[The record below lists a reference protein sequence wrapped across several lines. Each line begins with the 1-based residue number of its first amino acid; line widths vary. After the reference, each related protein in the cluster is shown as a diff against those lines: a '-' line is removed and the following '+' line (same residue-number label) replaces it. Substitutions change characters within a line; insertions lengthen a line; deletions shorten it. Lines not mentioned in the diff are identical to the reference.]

1 MKKQNNKGFSLIELL
16 IAVAVMTIL
25 ITPIISQLFETMK
38 VSGQAKEKQYVVD
51 SVDNVL
57 ENFRTFDD
65 GQLKV
70 DGDSIT
76 DPILGTVTRTASY
89 NDIVCNLCQQDGS
102 PVSGSVTTVKYNQ
115 IVYELDDIGLGKSKA
130 HSSSG
135 TNYTRKVI
143 KNDLNNKLAEAGFQI
158 DYSIS
163 SSAGAPSGFDWRSDN
178 IVSKSNANDCFTSIV
193 VKPAAGKVNDP
204 NTISLAN
211 LQNIDASSIA
221 IIQSDATTLDY
232 QIEKDIASLL
242 VTYANHPDNKN
253 TTIGKKSKDPRDLNE
268 YIKTLINNP
277 YSIDKTR
284 SIHLTITAGKDT
296 GGNVILDGS
305 KPKYYHVRCD
315 VVYRIG
321 FKGSGADLIKPF
333 SNNTSAVGSFSYNVL
348 DRNYYTDKPTN
359 VLLVY
364 EPLLLS
370 TQSGSSTKT
379 FYADNDYIDITTDD
393 YTDGTQLGDKS
404 TIYLIGSSE
413 NWAKATNTP
422 RDTYIH
428 DGINYSMY
436 RTFFGSNYRDVNI
449 VVSQTPGGGLIDVYT
464 NIGVGYNETSG
475 AYKKIPDDPTTNP
488 FSPYNGHVLT
498 RQFKID
504 STGFSDKPP
513 VFKEDMKTSIGACT
527 QYGTLD
533 STNVA
538 DPFSNIKPYYEENVT
553 DEGRLYQVTVV
564 YQNMNSNEKTYITG
578 AKGAN

>member
-25 ITPIISQLFETMK
+25 ITPIISQLFETIK

-70 DGDSIT
+70 DGDTIS
-76 DPILGTVTRTASY
+76 DPILGTVTRVASY
-89 NDIVCNLCQQDGS
+89 SNVTCQLCKANGDPVDGS
-102 PVSGSVTTVKYNQ
+102 ITSIDYNQ
-115 IVYELDDIGLGKSKA
+115 INYELDDIGLGKSKS

-163 SSAGAPSGFDWRSDN
+163 SSSAVPSGFEWRSDN
-178 IVSKSNANDCFTSIV
+178 IVAVSDSNDCFTSIV
-193 VKPAAGKVNDP
+193 VKPTSGTVNDP

-232 QIEKDIASLL
+232 QIEKDLSALL
-242 VTYANHPDNKN
+242 VTYAMHPDNKN
-253 TTIGKKSKDPRDLNE
+253 TTIGQKAGDPKELNE
-268 YIKTLINNP
+268 FIKTLVSNP
-277 YSIDKTR
+277 YAIDKTR
-284 SIHLTITAGKDT
+284 SIHLTITAGKE
-296 GGNVILDGS
+296 GGSVALVNS
-305 KPKYYHVRCD
+305 KPKFYHVRCD
-315 VVYRIG
+315 VVYRIA
-321 FKGSGADLIKPF
+321 FKGSSTDLIKPF
-333 SNNTSAVGSFSYNVL
+333 SNNTSEVGSFSYNVL

-370 TQSGSSTKT
+370 TQSGAATRT

-404 TIYLIGSSE
+404 TVYLIGSSD

-422 RDTYIH
+422 RDTYVN

-436 RTFFGSNYRDVNI
+436 RTYFGSNYRDVNI
-449 VVSQTPGGGLIDVYT
+449 VVSQTPGGNPIDVYT
-464 NIGVGYNETSG
+464 NIGVGYNDTTG
-475 AYKKIPDDPTTNP
+475 AYKKIPDDPNTNP

-504 STGFSDKPP
+504 GIGLADKPP
-513 VFKEDMKTSIGACT
+513 VYKEDMHTSIGACT
-527 QYGTLD
+527 QYGTVD
-533 STNVA
+533 TSNVA

-564 YQNMNSNEKTYITG
+564 YQNKDSNEKTYITG

>member
-25 ITPIISQLFETMK
+25 ITPIISQLFETIK

-70 DGDSIT
+70 DGDTIT
-76 DPILGTVTRTASY
+76 DPILGTVKRTASF
-89 NDIVCNLCQQDGS
+89 NNVTCNLCQQDGS
-102 PVSGSVTTVKYNQ
+102 PVSGSITTIQYNQ
-115 IVYELDDIGLGKSKA
+115 INYELSDIGLGKSKS
-130 HSSSG
+130 HKSDG
-135 TNYTRKVI
+135 KNYTRKVI

-193 VKPAAGKVNDP
+193 VKPLAGKVNDP

-221 IIQSDATTLDY
+221 IIESDATTLDY
-232 QIEKDIASLL
+232 QIEKDLSALL
-242 VTYANHPDNKN
+242 VTYAMHPDNAN
-253 TTIGKKSKDPRDLNE
+253 TTIGKMAGEPKDLND
-268 YIKTLINNP
+268 YIKTLVNNP
-277 YSIDKTR
+277 YAIDKTR
-284 SIHLTITAGKDT
+284 SIHLTVTAGRDL
-296 GGNVILDGS
+296 GGNVILENS

-315 VVYRIG
+315 VVYRIA
-321 FKGSGADLIKPF
+321 FKGSSTDLITPF
-333 SNNTSAVGSFSYNVL
+333 SNNTSAVGSFSYNAL

-370 TQSGSSTKT
+370 TQSGSATKT
-379 FYADNDYIDITTDD
+379 FYADNDYIDITTDE
-393 YTDGTQLGDKS
+393 YTDGTTLGEKS
-404 TIYLIGSSE
+404 TVYLIGSST

-422 RDTYIH
+422 RDTYIN

-464 NIGVGYNETSG
+464 NIGVGYNETTG
-475 AYKKIPDDPTTNP
+475 AYKKIPDDPATNP

-498 RQFKID
+498 RQFNINGI
-504 STGFSDKPP
+504 SNADKPP
-513 VFKEDMKTSIGACT
+513 VFKADMKTSIGTCT
-527 QYGTLD
+527 SYGTLD
-533 STNVA
+533 ATAVA

-553 DEGRLYQVTVV
+553 DEGRLYQVTVI
-564 YQNMNSNEKTYITG
+564 YQNKDSNEKTYITG